1 MMLQPADAPGRA
13 GEGAP
18 PAAEAPAKAGPAE
31 GTTQQDGSAA
41 GAEGQEGQQGLFGGM
56 GMVML
61 VPILLFGVILLMQRG
76 DKKRRT
82 QLEDKLKKGDRVIT
96 RSGITGKVIE
106 VSERTI
112 RLEIAP
118 GVNVT
123 MVKNAVEGLDTG
135 DDVKTGGANKDG
147 SKDRGKDGAKDGAK
161 DKADKD
167 DGKKKKK

>member
-1 MMLQPADAPGRA
+1 
-13 GEGAP
+13 
-18 PAAEAPAKAGPAE
+18 
-31 GTTQQDGSAA
+31 
-41 GAEGQEGQQGLFGGM
+41 M

-76 DKKRRT
+76 DKKRRVE
-82 QLEDKLKKGDRVIT
+82 LEDKLKKGDRVIT

-147 SKDRGKDGAKDGAK
+147 SKDKAGKDGGK

>member
-18 PAAEAPAKAGPAE
+18 PAAEAPAAAAPAE
-31 GTTQQDGSAA
+31 GTAQPDGNGA
-41 GAEGQEGQQGLFGGM
+41 GAQGQGGGLFGGM

-61 VPILLFGVILLMQRG
+61 VPILLFGVILLMNRG
-76 DKKRRT
+76 EKKRRT
-82 QLEDKLKKGDRVIT
+82 ELEDKLKKGDRVVT

-106 VSERTI
+106 VAERTI

-135 DDVKTGGANKDG
+135 DDVKTGGADKALKAAKDTG
-147 SKDRGKDGAKDGAK
+147 SKDKASKDKPAK
-161 DKADKD
+161 DKDTA
-167 DGKKKKK
+167 KKKKK